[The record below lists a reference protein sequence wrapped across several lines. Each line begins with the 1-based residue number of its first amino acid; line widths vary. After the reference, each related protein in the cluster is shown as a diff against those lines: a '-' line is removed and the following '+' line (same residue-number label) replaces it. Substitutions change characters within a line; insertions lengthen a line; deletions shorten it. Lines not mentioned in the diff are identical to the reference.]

1 MHEASGVEP
10 TRRTA
15 DEEPAWVSYF
25 TVFDSTPGPTLG
37 RSRYCR
43 RMDLRPQL
51 SRIWDWLLH
60 FGAYPEETLEQRAKR
75 RLFLAVMWIATVL
88 TIPSLLGALGS
99 GFHWVAGIRAFTVVL
114 FIPLLMALQWKPRRF
129 SLWVQLTLGII
140 LLTSIPL
147 AALLGGPVASAI
159 DPIFGVAIVVLILI
173 LFGVRV
179 AVWWF
184 VAFVATVALALAVP
198 NLVDPLY
205 VVETPE
211 AEIALNIVLLGFVML
226 LAMIYF
232 VRQRDRFQQES
243 DDLLHNILPDEIAT
257 RLKSDDTL
265 IADDYESASVLFADM
280 VGFTPMS
287 ATMTPPQLIKLLNDV
302 FATFDGFVEEL
313 GLEKIRTVG
322 DEYMVAAGVPQAR
335 PDHAHAIAE
344 LALRIRDHTETTRFD
359 GHDIKFRIGINS
371 GPLVAGVVGTHKFSY
386 DLWGDVV
393 NVASR
398 MESEGIP
405 GSIQVTEMTYELIR
419 DRFVCE
425 PRGVISVKGKGDMN
439 TYLLVSRR

>member
-1 MHEASGVEP
+1 M
-10 TRRTA
+10 
-15 DEEPAWVSYF
+15 
-25 TVFDSTPGPTLG
+25 G

-51 SRIWDWLLH
+51 GRIWDWLLH

-75 RLFLAVMWIATVL
+75 RLFLLVGWIASVL
-88 TIPSLLGALGS
+88 TIPSLLEALGS

-129 SLWVQLTLGII
+129 SLWAQLLLGML

-173 LFGVRV
+173 LFGVRT

-184 VAFVATVALALAVP
+184 LAFVATVALALAVP
-198 NLVDPLY
+198 NLVDSLY

-243 DDLLHNILPDEIAT
+243 DDLLHNILPDEIAA
-257 RLKSDDTL
+257 RLKADDTL
-265 IADDYESASVLFADM
+265 IADEYESASVLFADM

-287 ATMTPPQLIKLLNDV
+287 AAMTPPQLIRLLNDV
-302 FATFDGFVEEL
+302 FATFDGFVEDL
-313 GLEKIRTVG
+313 GLEKIKTVG
-322 DEYMVAAGVPQAR
+322 DSFMASAGLLEPVENPVLNCVKCGLEMIASAR
-335 PDHAHAIAE
+335 HTPAHW
-344 LALRIRDHTETTRFD
+344 RVRV
-359 GHDIKFRIGINS
+359 GIHV
-371 GPLVAGVVGTHKFSY
+371 GPVVAGVVGRRQYSF
-386 DLWGDVV
+386 DLWGDTV
-393 NVASR
+393 NTAAR
-398 MESEGIP
+398 IESHGRSGAVNLSEPAWRQIKDHARAESLGP
-405 GSIQVTEMTYELIR
+405 VT
-419 DRFVCE
+419 
-425 PRGVISVKGKGDMN
+425 VKGKGELEIFRFQGFN
-439 TYLLVSRR
+439 PR

>member
-1 MHEASGVEP
+1 
-10 TRRTA
+10 
-15 DEEPAWVSYF
+15 
-25 TVFDSTPGPTLG
+25 LG

-51 SRIWDWLLH
+51 GRIWDWLLH

-75 RLFLAVMWIATVL
+75 RLFLAVGWIASVL
-88 TIPSLLGALGS
+88 TIPSLLGALGF

-129 SLWVQLTLGII
+129 SLWVQLNLGII

-173 LFGVRV
+173 LFGVRT

-184 VAFVATVALALAVP
+184 LAFVATVALALAVP
-198 NLVDPLY
+198 DLVDPLY

-211 AEIALNIVLLGFVML
+211 AAIALNIVVLGFVML

-232 VRQRDRFQQES
+232 VRERDRFQKES
-243 DDLLHNILPDEIAT
+243 DDLLHNILPDDIAQ
-257 RLKSDDTL
+257 RLKVDSAL
-265 IADDYESASVLFADM
+265 IADSFDAASVMFADM
-280 VGFTPMS
+280 VNFTPMS
-287 ATMTPPQLIKLLNDV
+287 AAMTPPQLIELLNDV

-322 DEYMVAAGVPQAR
+322 DEYMVASGVPQAR

-344 LALRIRDHTETTRFD
+344 LALRIRDHTEAHQFD
-359 GHDIKFRIGINS
+359 GHDIRLRIGINS
-371 GPLVAGVVGTHKFSY
+371 GPLVAGVVGKHKFSY

-405 GSIQVTEMTYELIR
+405 GSIQVTDATYELIR
-419 DRFVCE
+419 DRFLCE
-425 PRGVISVKGKGDMN
+425 PRGIISVKGKGDMN
-439 TYLLVSRR
+439 TYLLLGRKRNTAPTD

>member
-1 MHEASGVEP
+1 
-10 TRRTA
+10 
-15 DEEPAWVSYF
+15 
-25 TVFDSTPGPTLG
+25 
-37 RSRYCR
+37 
-43 RMDLRPQL
+43 MDLRPQL

-88 TIPSLLGALGS
+88 TIPNVFEDLGS
-99 GFHWVAGIRAFTVVL
+99 GFYWVAGIYAFVVAL
-114 FIPLLMALQWKPRRF
+114 FIPLLVALQWKPRLF

-140 LLTSIPL
+140 LLASVPL
-147 AALLGGPVASAI
+147 AALQGGLVASGI
-159 DPIFGVAIVVLILI
+159 DPIFSVAIVVMILI
-173 LFGVRV
+173 LFGIKT
-179 AVWWF
+179 AAWWF
-184 VAFVATVALALAVP
+184 VAFVATVAITLLIP
-198 NLVDPLY
+198 NWVEPLY
-205 VVETPE
+205 VVEISE
-211 AEIALNIVLLGFVML
+211 AEIALNIVFLGFVMF

-243 DDLLHNILPDEIAT
+243 DELLHNILPDEIAA
-257 RLKSDDTL
+257 RLKSDDAL

-287 ATMTPPQLIKLLNDV
+287 AAMTPPQLIRLLNDV
-302 FATFDGFVEEL
+302 FAIFDGFVEEL

-405 GSIQVTEMTYELIR
+405 GSIQVTETTYELIR

-425 PRGVISVKGKGDMN
+425 HRGVISVKGKGDMN
-439 TYLLVSRR
+439 TYLLLAKRADPAVTL